1 MIRDARSLP
10 SRAQEHLRRKAVKA
24 VKSGM
29 SQVEAARVFG
39 VTRQAV
45 GRWIGSVRKK
55 GTRALAARKRGR
67 PRVAQL
73 AGVEAARIKRYVVTR
88 TPDQLSLP
96 FFLWTR
102 EAVAQLIA
110 EEAGLSLSVWTVGR
124 YLKAWGFTPQKPI
137 RRAFEQDP
145 KAVQKWLEETYPTI
159 RKLALREKAEIYW
172 GDESGMRSDHAAG
185 RSYGRRGQT
194 PVIYASGKRF
204 GCNMISAISNRGRL
218 LFRVFENEFR
228 APIFIDFLKRLVRQ
242 IPQKIF
248 LIVDGHPVHR
258 ARLVKAWLARHESR
272 IRLIFLPA
280 YSPQL
285 NPDELLNQ
293 DVKSNAV
300 GRRPPGDPEELMC
313 NVRGFLRGKQQQPQH
328 VRNYFLGKHVAYAAQ

>member
-1 MIRDARSLP
+1 
-10 SRAQEHLRRKAVKA
+10 
-24 VKSGM
+24 M
-29 SQVEAARVFG
+29 SQVEAGRVFG

-45 GRWIGSVRKK
+45 GRWVASVRRE
-55 GTRALAARKRGR
+55 GSQALAARRRGR
-67 PRVAQL
+67 PRIARL
-73 AGVEAARIKRYVVTR
+73 AGEDAARIKRYIVKR
-88 TPDQLSLP
+88 TPEQLSLP

-102 EAVAQLIA
+102 EAVAQLI
-110 EEAGLSLSVWTVGR
+110 EQEAGLSLSVWTAGR

-145 KAVQKWLEETYPTI
+145 KQVQEWLDETYPSI

-194 PVIYASGKRF
+194 PVIYASGQRF

-218 LFRVFENEFR
+218 LFRVFQDEFR
-228 APIFIDFLKRLVRQ
+228 APVFIDFLKRLLRQ
-242 IPQKIF
+242 IPQKVF

-258 ARLVKAWLARHESR
+258 SRSVKAWLARNEG
-272 IRLIFLPA
+272 RLRVFFLPA
-280 YSPQL
+280 YSPHL

-300 GRRPPGDPEELMC
+300 GRRPPSDREELMY
-313 NVRGFLRGKQQQPQH
+313 NVRGFLRGRQQQPQR
-328 VRNYFLGKHVAYAAQ
+328 VQSYFQGRHVAYAAR